1 MRKSLSTITS
11 TWQIRGDNSVWVTS
25 KDRSNWTA
33 CILSTVSVSFVSR
46 LEHYSRNLWLSI
58 FYFISFQEG
67 EDDHLRKQYSE
78 IDQHLEETLFTEDNA
93 GGLLQ
98 KAERKL
104 GLGKVLDNQ
113 VLFRDIMDC
122 LILAKFNLD
131 FCRDSQIKL
140 ELTEK
145 INQLQKEAH
154 LAVKPYPD
162 HLKMQVKY
170 LDV

>member
-1 MRKSLSTITS
+1 M
-11 TWQIRGDNSVWVTS
+11 
-25 KDRSNWTA
+25 
-33 CILSTVSVSFVSR
+33 
-46 LEHYSRNLWLSI
+46 
-58 FYFISFQEG
+58 
-67 EDDHLRKQYSE
+67 
-78 IDQHLEETLFTEDNA
+78 EETLFTEDNA

>member
-1 MRKSLSTITS
+1 M
-11 TWQIRGDNSVWVTS
+11 
-25 KDRSNWTA
+25 
-33 CILSTVSVSFVSR
+33 
-46 LEHYSRNLWLSI
+46 
-58 FYFISFQEG
+58 
-67 EDDHLRKQYSE
+67 
-78 IDQHLEETLFTEDNA
+78 EETLFTEDNA

-104 GLGKVLDNQ
+104 ELGKVLDNQ

-162 HLKMQVKY
+162 HLKMQVKD